1 MANLHPERGWWF
13 LAAIVL
19 VHGSWHGGWCW
30 QRVAPLLRQ
39 AGHEVWTP
47 TLTGLAERRH
57 LLSPEVD
64 LRLHTRDVTELLAFE
79 GLRDVILVGHSY
91 AGMVIASVA
100 AAEPERLHL
109 LVYLDAYLP
118 KPGETEIDLWPP
130 EEIAAARRELEEPL
144 PVRPPASPA
153 WLGITDAQDAAWV
166 ASRLTAH
173 PLRTYAQP
181 VPPGGEGVPGVYVR
195 CMEGPLVERFAS
207 SAARARERGWP
218 VIDLQSGHDAMVTA
232 PEELARLLD
241 RCASE
246 P

>member
-1 MANLHPERGWWF
+1 MACF
-13 LAAIVL
+13 VL

-79 GLRDVILVGHSY
+79 DLRGVILVGHSY

-100 AAEPERLHL
+100 AAEPERLRR

-118 KPGETEIDLWPP
+118 NTGECEIDLWPP
-130 EEIAAARRELEEPL
+130 GEIAAARRELEEPL
-144 PVRPPASPA
+144 PLRPPASPA
-153 WLGITDAQDAAWV
+153 WLGITDAKDAAWV
-166 ASRLTAH
+166 AARLTPH
-173 PLRTYAQP
+173 PLRTYAQA
-181 VPPGGEGVPGVYVR
+181 VPPGGEGVPGLYVR
-195 CMEGPLVERFAS
+195 CTEGPLTQRFAPFV
-207 SAARARERGWP
+207 ARARERGWP
-218 VIDLQSGHDAMVTA
+218 VHELRAGHDVMVTA
-232 PEELARLLD
+232 PRELAGLLE
-241 RCASE
+241 RGASE
-246 P
+246 LHGP